1 VTLATPFPRR
11 SAPALHAWLTTPREP
26 NFDDFHSSDYADFLY
41 ALDSKNQSGSTF
53 ALMLDS
59 GHGVKPVGFA
69 AIAPASP
76 VLAFFAGVVIAPAFR
91 GRGFG
96 RELLTLVWDE
106 LQLRGFRKATASFFA
121 DNEAIRATFES
132 AGAAEEGVLRRAA
145 LHGGELVDMRMY
157 SFTALPDSD
166 KT

>member
-41 ALDSKNQSGSTF
+41 ALDVKNQSGSTF
-53 ALMLDS
+53 AAIVD
-59 GHGVKPVGFA
+59 GKPIGFA

-91 GRGFG
+91 GRGLG
-96 RELLTLVWDE
+96 RDLLTLVWDE

-145 LHGGELVDMRMY
+145 LRGGELVDMRMY